1 MFKANKFMLSTI
13 SFIFLFSFGFLSYK
27 FCLNSI
33 IFMPKEYKTIKKL
46 VDQIALKNYLGDQ
59 DIPFSIASG
68 SYMEYEAEKLGIS
81 NKDNSY
87 YLKNLNAYK
96 KHPDL
101 QNINLNE
108 LSKQA
113 YLYNSIE
120 AYAWNQIVWLSKS
133 SFRTVGNKTNYLAW
147 YIAHEL
153 SHVVH
158 NDHIEQSIKLS
169 KKLKELEKKIKGK
182 NNELNNSVINK
193 KLKIEKDEKI
203 DLFKKLLSRETEK
216 FADKEGA
223 KMIIN
228 AGFPKDTPLEALIFL
243 TKTSY
248 LDAHTDSKSTH
259 PGHSERYSSLKK
271 FIENYDGEK
280 ELRELKN
287 YSWKWIYN
295 RSLNTLT
302 FIPKKL

>member
-13 SFIFLFSFGFLSYK
+13 SFIFLCSFGLLSYK

-59 DIPFSIASG
+59 EISFSVASG

-87 YLKNLNAYK
+87 YLKNLNPYK

-101 QNINLNE
+101 QSINLND

-133 SFRTVGNKTNYLAW
+133 SFRTIGNKKNYLAW
-147 YIAHEL
+147 FIAHEL
-153 SHVVH
+153 SHIIH

-169 KKLKELEKKIKGK
+169 KKIKDLEKETMGK
-182 NNELNNSVINK
+182 NNAVIK
-193 KLKIEKDEKI
+193 KKFKIEKDEKI

-216 FADKEGA
+216 FADEEGA

-228 AGFPKDTPLEALIFL
+228 AGFPKDTPLEALSFI

-259 PGHSERYSSLKK
+259 PGYLERYSSLKK
-271 FIENYDGEK
+271 FIENYDEK
-280 ELRELKN
+280 KKLKEFKN

-302 FIPKKL
+302 FIPKKI

>member
-1 MFKANKFMLSTI
+1 MFIARKLMSFTI
-13 SFIFLFSFGFLSYK
+13 SFIFLSTLGLISYK
-27 FCLNSI
+27 VCFNSI
-33 IFMPKEYKTIKKL
+33 FFMPKEYKTIKKL
-46 VDQIALKNYLGDQ
+46 VDKIALKNYLGDQ
-59 DIPFSIASG
+59 EIPFSVASG

-87 YLKNLNAYK
+87 YLKNLNPYK
-96 KHPDL
+96 KHPDF
-101 QNINLNE
+101 QNVNLNE

-120 AYAWNQIVWLSKS
+120 AYAWNQIVWISKS

-147 YIAHEL
+147 FIAHEL
-153 SHVVH
+153 SHIIY
-158 NDHIEQSIKLS
+158 NDHIKQSTKLS
-169 KKLKELEKKIKGK
+169 KKLKDLEKKTKGK
-182 NNELNNSVINK
+182 NNEVNNKVINK

-216 FADKEGA
+216 SADKEGA

-228 AGFPKDTPLEALIFL
+228 AGFPKNTPLEALIFL

-248 LDAHTDSKSTH
+248 LDAHTDPKSTH
-259 PGHSERYSSLKK
+259 PGHLERYSSLKK
-271 FIENYDGEK
+271 FIENYEKEK

-287 YSWKWIYN
+287 YSWKWIYS

-302 FIPKKL
+302 FIPKKI